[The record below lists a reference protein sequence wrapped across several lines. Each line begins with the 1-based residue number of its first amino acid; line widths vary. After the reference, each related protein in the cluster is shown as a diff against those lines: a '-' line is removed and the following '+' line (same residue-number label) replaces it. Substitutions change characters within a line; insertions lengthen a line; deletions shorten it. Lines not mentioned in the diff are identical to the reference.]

1 MAESIVSGSCTEF
14 SMFICAQVLHQ
25 FIFIAGCKVAP
36 VWLKILKKRTSSTS
50 LRMRHAAW
58 LAFSSTL
65 VALDIGVVPCRVKID
80 ASKALGSMTFL
91 SCKSRVLVVVA
102 VIAAESGYNETACPG
117 FDTDT
122 ERCYPHDF
130 NPEELPYFQRT
141 LCWNNYLLSIPLF
154 PPG

>member
-1 MAESIVSGSCTEF
+1 
-14 SMFICAQVLHQ
+14 
-25 FIFIAGCKVAP
+25 
-36 VWLKILKKRTSSTS
+36 
-50 LRMRHAAW
+50 MRHAAW
-58 LAFSSTL
+58 LAFSSAL
-65 VALDIGVVPCRVKID
+65 VALDIGVVLCSVKID

-91 SCKSRVLVVVA
+91 SFKSRVLVVVA

-141 LCWNNYLLSIPLF
+141 LC
-154 PPG
+154 